1 MQGVT
6 SLLGIVFALS
16 AAATWGAGDFLGG
29 FATRRNSA
37 FLVLGIVSAS
47 GLAGVLLLGWLTG
60 EGQPTWPDVAWAS
73 AGGVLG
79 GIGII
84 MLYRG
89 LALGAEAGAGAAMVS
104 PIAAVVGAVV
114 PVVVS
119 SFQEGLP
126 AALQMAGFAA
136 GIAGIWLVTRP
147 HELDT
152 MAGTEHLQA
161 GRRAG
166 KRQGIQLAVI
176 AGMGFGGFFV
186 CLAQISAQGLYYPL
200 AAAKLVQGLLA
211 ILALLA
217 VRLRQGYLKAEF
229 TITGGRNAFVS
240 ALGAGLLDAA
250 GNVLYILATG
260 LTRLDVAAVLVSMYP
275 AGTVL
280 LAGLVMKERVG
291 RWQWAG
297 VLLCVVGVGLIAI

>member
-6 SLLGIVFALS
+6 SLLGIIFALS
-16 AAATWGAGDFLGG
+16 AAATWGTGDFLGG

-60 EGQPTWPDVAWAS
+60 EALPAWVDVGWAS
-73 AGGVLG
+73 AAGVLG

-84 MLYRG
+84 TLYRG

-114 PVVVS
+114 PVLVS

-126 AALQMAGFAA
+126 AALQLAGFAA
-136 GIAGIWLVTRP
+136 GISGIWLVTRP
-147 HELDT
+147 HALD
-152 MAGTEHLQA
+152 ASSGTAHQQDGL
-161 GRRAG
+161 RAG
-166 KRQGIQLAVI
+166 KRQGIQLAVA

-186 CLAQISAQGLYYPL
+186 CLAQVSAGSLYYPL
-200 AAAKLVQGLLA
+200 AASKLVEGGVA
-211 ILALLA
+211 IFAILA
-217 VRLRQGYLKAEF
+217 VRLRHGNFQSEF
-229 TITGGRNAFVS
+229 ILNGGRIALAS
-240 ALGAGLLDAA
+240 AMGAGLLDAA
-250 GNVLYILATG
+250 GNVLYMLATG

-275 AGTVL
+275 VGTVL
-280 LAGLVMKERVG
+280 LAGMVMKERVG

-297 VLLCVVGVGLIAI
+297 VLLCVVGVGLIAG

>member
-1 MQGVT
+1 MT
-6 SLLGIVFALS
+6 SLLGIIFALS

-60 EGQPTWPDVAWAS
+60 ETLPGWMDVAWAL
-73 AGGVLG
+73 AAGVLG

-84 MLYRG
+84 TLYRG

-104 PIAAVVGAVV
+104 PIAGVVGAVV
-114 PVVVS
+114 PVLVS

-126 AALQMAGFAA
+126 AALQIAGFAA

-147 HELDT
+147 HARDMSLSS
-152 MAGTEHLQA
+152 AHQQA
-161 GRRAG
+161 GLRAV

-186 CLAQISAQGLYYPL
+186 CLAQISELGLYYPL

-211 ILALLA
+211 ILAILA
-217 VRLRQGYLKAEF
+217 VRLRHGDFQSEF
-229 TITGGRNAFVS
+229 TLNGGRIALAS

-275 AGTVL
+275 VGTVL
-280 LAGLVMKERVG
+280 LARMVMKERVG

-297 VLLCVVGVGLIAI
+297 VLLCVVGVGLIAM